1 MRTKII
7 NAPDAPSTSG
17 GYAQAVEIIGA
28 SRFLIVSGQIPLTID
43 GVPPTRFAEQ
53 CRVAWANVEA
63 QLRAA
68 DMSLDNLVKVT
79 TYLSSREFAAE
90 NRAVREAVLAG
101 RSPALTVIVAG
112 IFDEA
117 WLVEIEAM
125 AVA

>member
-1 MRTKII
+1 MERKII
-7 NAPDAPSTSG
+7 NAPDAPSASG
-17 GYAQAVEIIGA
+17 GYAQAVEISGA
-28 SRFLIVSGQIPLTID
+28 SRFLIVSGQIPLTVD
-43 GVPPTRFAEQ
+43 GVLPATFTEQ
-53 CRVAWANVEA
+53 CRVAWANVGA

-79 TYLSSREFAAE
+79 TYLSSREYAAE